1 LSPKAESNALVY
13 TPEQAAPLIVST
25 PGTMARWRRTGKG
38 PRFIRVGKKIAYRRS
53 DLEAWLDGQT
63 YSNTAQGKGR
73 R

>member
-1 LSPKAESNALVY
+1 MLSPKAETNALVE
-13 TPEQAAPLIVST
+13 TPETAAPLILST

-53 DLEAWLDGQT
+53 DLEAWLTKQT
-63 YSNTAQGKGR
+63 CGSTAQCR